1 MDDII
6 HPALSIEDDS
16 SWLAMRDQWPI
27 EPETTYLN
35 HGSFGPTPL
44 VVRECQQEWQRRL
57 ADQPMDFYVRKI
69 EPAWKNA
76 RKRLADFVE
85 ADENDLVFA
94 ENSTAAM
101 NVVANSV
108 SLKPGDQVLLTDHEY
123 GAVFRIWRRACQQ
136 TTGAEVTTA
145 KLPSRFESPE
155 QVGDSI
161 LAAATERTRMLIVS
175 HVTSPTATILPV
187 HAICEEAR
195 RRGIS
200 VCIDGPHAPAQ
211 VPLSINTLACDFYTA
226 SLHKWVSAPF
236 GSGFLYVSK
245 PHQEKIE
252 PPLLSWGRLPPQT
265 PDAWWEEFVWQG
277 TRDPSAYLATGAA
290 IDLMERQLGL
300 SIFRARTHFLANYA
314 RHRIIELTG
323 LEPQTPDSDQWY
335 GSMVGLPLPPG
346 NAADLQNALWQQYK
360 IETPVIEHNGQRS
373 IRVSCHVY
381 NCHADIDLLVESLRT
396 LLAAE

>member
-1 MDDII
+1 MPAHIRKTEHTMDDII

-123 GAVFRIWRRACQQ
+123 GAV
-136 TTGAEVTTA
+136 
-145 KLPSRFESPE
+145 
-155 QVGDSI
+155 
-161 LAAATERTRMLIVS
+161 
-175 HVTSPTATILPV
+175 
-187 HAICEEAR
+187 
-195 RRGIS
+195 
-200 VCIDGPHAPAQ
+200 
-211 VPLSINTLACDFYTA
+211 
-226 SLHKWVSAPF
+226 
-236 GSGFLYVSK
+236 
-245 PHQEKIE
+245 
-252 PPLLSWGRLPPQT
+252 
-265 PDAWWEEFVWQG
+265 
-277 TRDPSAYLATGAA
+277 
-290 IDLMERQLGL
+290 
-300 SIFRARTHFLANYA
+300 
-314 RHRIIELTG
+314 
-323 LEPQTPDSDQWY
+323 
-335 GSMVGLPLPPG
+335 
-346 NAADLQNALWQQYK
+346 
-360 IETPVIEHNGQRS
+360 
-373 IRVSCHVY
+373 
-381 NCHADIDLLVESLRT
+381 
-396 LLAAE
+396 